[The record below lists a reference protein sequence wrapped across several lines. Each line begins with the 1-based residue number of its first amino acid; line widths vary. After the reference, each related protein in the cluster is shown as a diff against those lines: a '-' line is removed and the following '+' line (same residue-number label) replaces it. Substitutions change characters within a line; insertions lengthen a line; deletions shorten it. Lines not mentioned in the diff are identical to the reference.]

1 MRTNVHT
8 FDWDDGNREKCRKHG
23 LTLAEIEHAL
33 THGARVA
40 PDPVHSRA
48 EQRFIAVGRTPTGR
62 PVFVAFC
69 WRGARLR
76 PISARYMHAREVVRY
91 DQAFGSGDDDR

>member
-1 MRTNVHT
+1 MSD
-8 FDWDDGNREKCRKHG
+8 FDWDAGNRDKCRKHG
-23 LTLAEIEHAL
+23 LTREEIEWAL

-40 PDPVHSRA
+40 PDPKHSLT
-48 EQRFIAVGRTPTGR
+48 EQRFIAVSRTQAGR

-76 PISARYMHAREVVRY
+76 PISARYMHAREVARY
-91 DQAFGSGDDDR
+91 EQAFGSRDDDG